1 VNVYSLFDRKLR
13 QYGQLVLERNDY
25 GVQRGLGD
33 GIKAQGESLLAKHPE
48 DFDLYQVAEFDD
60 ESGVVTALV
69 PPRFV
74 SSVSDV
80 VPARVDEGQLS
91 LLKEG

>member
-1 VNVYSLFDRKLR
+1 MNVYSLFDRKLL
-13 QYGQLVLERNDY
+13 QYGQLVLERNDF
-25 GVQRGLGD
+25 GVQRGLCD
-33 GIKAQGESLLAKHPE
+33 GIRAQPDSLLSKHPE

-74 SSVSDV
+74 SAVSVV
-80 VPARVDEGQLS
+80 LPVPVGEQLS
-91 LLKEG
+91 LLKKEG